1 MKTDWIS
8 LCLLLG
14 CSTSFA
20 AAPADQPDLGLNLDI
35 PYTKFVLKNGLT
47 LVVHEDHKAPI
58 VAVNVWYHVGSKN
71 EKPGKTG
78 FAHLFEHL
86 MFNGSEQFD
95 DDYFKAME
103 KVGATELNGTT
114 SEDRT
119 NYFENAPEDALDFL
133 LWMESDRMG
142 HLLGAITEAKLT
154 EQRGVVQNEKR
165 QGENQPYGLTRELI
179 TKGVYPPGHPYS
191 WSVIGSMEDLNAAS
205 LEDVKEWF
213 RTYYGAANA
222 TLVVAGDVTP
232 EAVREKVEKHFGSI
246 PSGPPIVKQE
256 AWIAKRSGSHRQV
269 AQDRVPQARLY
280 KLWNIPQFGAP
291 ASDQLNLVS
300 DVLAAGKTSR
310 LYKRLVY
317 DEQIASDVSAYV
329 DVNEMGGRFGIV
341 ATARPGESLAKVEK
355 AIDEELAA
363 FLTKG
368 PTADELRRVKTQ
380 FLASFIRGIERIGGF
395 GGKSDILAM
404 NQVFAGSPDFYKAT
418 LKTVRETTTEELQK
432 AAQEW
437 LSDGVYI
444 LEVHPFPRYEAAKT
458 DADRSQLP
466 VPAITPQVKFPELQ
480 HTNLANGLKIV
491 LAERHAV
498 PLVNFSLLVDAGYAA
513 DQFAVPGAA
522 KLSMNMLDEGTR
534 SRSAL
539 EISDELAGLGATL
552 TSGSDLDS
560 STVSLSALKG
570 NLDASLAIFA
580 DVILNPSF
588 PEADFKRLQ
597 KQQLDSIQREK
608 SEPTSMALRVLPR
621 FLYGENHAYSNPFT
635 GSGTEAAVA
644 GLTREEAR
652 TFHRTWF
659 KSDNATLIV
668 VGDTTL
674 AEITPKL
681 DQLFGGWKKGAVPQ
695 KNLAQVESRTK
706 PAVYLMDRPGAI
718 QSIIFAGQIA
728 PPRAN
733 AQEIA
738 IETMN
743 NILGGTFTSRI
754 NMNLRE
760 DKHWSYG
767 ARTILVPARGQRP
780 YIVSAPVQTDK
791 TKESVAEVDKE
802 LRGILG
808 PHPITPVELA
818 KAQKEQ
824 TLKLSG
830 SWETIGRVTGSIA
843 EIVRFRLPEDYFK
856 RYPEK
861 VLALQL
867 SDLGQAGKTVVQPDS
882 LVWVVVGDRA
892 KIEPGL
898 QELGFGE
905 IRLIDTDG
913 KPIAAP

>member
-1 MKTDWIS
+1 M
-8 LCLLLG
+8 
-14 CSTSFA
+14 
-20 AAPADQPDLGLNLDI
+20 
-35 PYTKFVLKNGLT
+35 
-47 LVVHEDHKAPI
+47 
-58 VAVNVWYHVGSKN
+58 
-71 EKPGKTG
+71 
-78 FAHLFEHL
+78 
-86 MFNGSEQFD
+86 
-95 DDYFKAME
+95 
-103 KVGATELNGTT
+103 
-114 SEDRT
+114 
-119 NYFENAPEDALDFL
+119 
-133 LWMESDRMG
+133 
-142 HLLGAITEAKLT
+142 
-154 EQRGVVQNEKR
+154 
-165 QGENQPYGLTRELI
+165 
-179 TKGVYPPGHPYS
+179 
-191 WSVIGSMEDLNAAS
+191 
-205 LEDVKEWF
+205 
-213 RTYYGAANA
+213 
-222 TLVVAGDVTP
+222 
-232 EAVREKVEKHFGSI
+232 
-246 PSGPPIVKQE
+246 
-256 AWIAKRSGSHRQV
+256 
-269 AQDRVPQARLY
+269 
-280 KLWNIPQFGAP
+280 
-291 ASDQLNLVS
+291 
-300 DVLAAGKTSR
+300 
-310 LYKRLVY
+310 
-317 DEQIASDVSAYV
+317 
-329 DVNEMGGRFGIV
+329 
-341 ATARPGESLAKVEK
+341 AKVEK
-355 AIDEELAA
+355 AIDEELAT
-363 FLTKG
+363 FLAKG

-380 FLASFIRGIERIGGF
+380 FLAGFIRGVERIGGF

-418 LKTVRETTTEELQK
+418 LKTVRESTTEHLQK
-432 AAQEW
+432 VAQQW

-466 VPAITPQVKFPELQ
+466 VPTITPEVRFPELQ
-480 HTNLANGLKIV
+480 HATLDNGLKIV

-498 PLVNFSLLVDAGYAA
+498 PLVNFNLLVDAGYAA
-513 DQFAVPGAA
+513 DQFAVPGTA
-522 KLSMNMLDEGTR
+522 KLAMNMLDEGTKT
-534 SRSAL
+534 RSAL
-539 EISDELAGLGATL
+539 EINDELAGLGATL
-552 TSGSDLDS
+552 SSGSDLDS
-560 STVSLSALKG
+560 STVSLSALKA

-621 FLYGENHAYSNPFT
+621 FLYGEKHAYSNPFT
-635 GSGTEAAVA
+635 GSGTDDAVG
-644 GLTREEAR
+644 GLTREDAR
-652 TFHRTWF
+652 TFHKTWF

-681 DQLFGGWKKGAVPQ
+681 QRLFSEWEKGSVPQ
-695 KNLAQVESRTK
+695 KNLRQVESRTK
-706 PAVYLMDRPGAI
+706 PVVYLMDRPGAI

-767 ARTILVPARGQRP
+767 ARTTLVPARGQRP

-808 PHPITPVELA
+808 PNPITPAELA

-856 RYPEK
+856 SYPDK

-867 SDLGQAGKTVVQPDS
+867 SDVTQAGKTAVQPDS

-898 QELGFGE
+898 RELGFGE
-905 IRLIDTDG
+905 IQLIDTDG
-913 KPIAAP
+913 KPLVAP